1 MWSNLEA
8 LHRRHQRVKNICEFF
23 AVCAAL
29 KRKYF
34 ADFYAATLKNEEHF
48 DQEK

>member
-29 KRKYF
+29 KRNILPIF
-34 ADFYAATLKNEEHF
+34 MPRTLKNEEHF
-48 DQEK
+48 DQKK

>member
-8 LHRRHQRVKNICEFF
+8 LHRRHQHVKNNGEFF

-29 KRKYF
+29 KRNILPIF
-34 ADFYAATLKNEEHF
+34 MPRTLKNEEHF
-48 DQEK
+48 DQKK